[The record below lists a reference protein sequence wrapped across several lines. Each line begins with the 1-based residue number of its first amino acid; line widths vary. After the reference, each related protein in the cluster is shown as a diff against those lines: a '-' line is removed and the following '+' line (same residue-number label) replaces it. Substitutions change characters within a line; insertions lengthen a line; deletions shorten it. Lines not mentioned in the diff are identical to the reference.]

1 MSYVEIGPAPPG
13 KRRIPSLGTPS
24 IGGRSVGAMSAG
36 ALARQRST
44 SSGTRSLARPT
55 TPGHNNA
62 AAATAGLPADAN
74 TPDPL
79 AFQPCAATASIFL
92 YAHGRS
98 VLCLHHDTLA
108 LERRFDKH
116 KAPVTLLSVDNVSE
130 RGAGRLVVS
139 YDTDLVSVVWDL
151 FTGEEITR
159 FASYQPMKVAAWMKN
174 GNIAFGGFDRTGDV
188 TVFGRTI

>member
-1 MSYVEIGPAPPG
+1 MEFVEIGPAPPG
-13 KRRIPSLGTPS
+13 KRRIPSVGTPS
-24 IGGRSVGAMSAG
+24 IGAPRSIGARSVGAMSAG
-36 ALARQRST
+36 ALARQRSV

-55 TPGHNNA
+55 TPA
-62 AAATAGLPADAN
+62 AAAVEAY
-74 TPDPL
+74 TPDGL

-139 YDTDLVSVVWDL
+139 YDTDMVTVVWDL
-151 FTGEEITR
+151 FTGDEVTR

-174 GNIAFGGFDRTGDV
+174 GNVAFGAFIDRVDRRRV
-188 TVFGRTI
+188 LERRKI